1 MKPSA
6 VDKLG
11 LWLSTS
17 RTIDGLWVGSFARD
31 WENERGENEREITL
45 RRVEDALHL
54 IKLYDPLS
62 YSRVTRDLKRI
73 WVNLVPHA
81 DACYERSLQACLFDE
96 RYVLSETATPERL
109 AQIIVHE
116 ATHARLER
124 CGIDYDE
131 KLRQR
136 IEAVCHRRELA
147 FVSKLPNGAD
157 SRHELARALEWST
170 ENPDYYSNYRF
181 EERWVEGR
189 VGELR
194 YFGVPEWI
202 IRVILRTRRAVI
214 SLRNILRRR
223 FARID

>member
-1 MKPSA
+1 MRRLFIKWVNTAVNTGLARQGPSVVRPSRRGMKPSA

-81 DACYERSLQACLFDE
+81 DACYERSLQACVFDE
-96 RYVLSETATPERL
+96 R
-109 AQIIVHE
+109 
-116 ATHARLER
+116 
-124 CGIDYDE
+124 
-131 KLRQR
+131 
-136 IEAVCHRRELA
+136 
-147 FVSKLPNGAD
+147 
-157 SRHELARALEWST
+157 
-170 ENPDYYSNYRF
+170 
-181 EERWVEGR
+181 
-189 VGELR
+189 
-194 YFGVPEWI
+194 
-202 IRVILRTRRAVI
+202 
-214 SLRNILRRR
+214 
-223 FARID
+223 